1 MNQSNTLIYVQPQ
14 DKRQL
19 DNDFKSSKLN
29 LTWVVVSIQNGSIN
43 LDLKFDSPLEISPNI
58 L

>member
-14 DKRQL
+14 DKGQL
-19 DNDFKSSKLN
+19 ENNFNGSKLN

-43 LDLKFDSPLEISPNI
+43 LDLTFDSPLEISPNI